1 MVRGETGGTGNRRW
15 HATEVW
21 FRSIVLAAALLVP
34 ASQAAAAGHPSTE
47 ASTEAPTEVP
57 NAAASPVTTTVP
69 EPAPEAT
76 DNPFIPEDANLGD
89 CVSSLPRPGCG
100 SEAHG
105 GVGQWLVF
113 GALVGG
119 LGFIGWRVSRGIRK
133 GRPTPQG

>member
-1 MVRGETGGTGNRRW
+1 MVRGQAGGTGNRRW
-15 HATEVW
+15 HDTEVW

-47 ASTEAPTEVP
+47 AS
-57 NAAASPVTTTVP
+57 PVTTVP

-76 DNPFIPEDANLGD
+76 DNPFIPENANLGD

-100 SEAHG
+100 SEARG
-105 GVGQWLVF
+105 GAGQWLVF

-133 GRPTPQG
+133 GRPTPQA